1 MKKFLRTISAAILV
15 AVTAIM
21 FVSCGIPSDPAKAQ
35 SNLEK
40 NGYTVDTTV
49 AATIVTATVIYD
61 GGASA
66 SGNVSNVIYASN
78 DDGESVLLVYFKDTS
93 TAKDYLGKIKD
104 WYKKATEDNKD
115 EEQKDSDTQSGRSG
129 KVLYIGTKA
138 AVKAVK

>member
-40 NGYTVDTTV
+40 NGYSVDTTWSLALV
-49 AATIVTATVIYD
+49 QGAVLVD
-61 GGASA
+61 GGTSA

-78 DDGESVLLVYFKDTS
+78 DDGESVLIVYFKDTS
-93 TAKDYLGKIKD
+93 TAKNYLSKIKD
-104 WYKKATEDNKD
+104 WYKQATEDNKD

>member
-21 FVSCGIPSDPAKAQ
+21 FVSCGIPSDPEKAQ

-40 NGYTVDTTV
+40 NGYSVDTTV
-49 AATIVTATVIYD
+49 AATIVKGAVLID
-61 GGASA
+61 GGVSA
-66 SGNVSNVIYASN
+66 QGNVSSVIYASN
-78 DDGESVLLVYFKDTS
+78 DDGESVLIVYFKDTS
-93 TAKDYLGKIKD
+93 TAKNYLSKIKD
-104 WYKKATEDNKD
+104 WYKQATEDNKD